1 MNFYK
6 TQKLLFFIS
15 FIFLPGLSFSNI
27 CPEWVEGNPILQ
39 IKPYWEEVG
48 SEEIIKCLKEG
59 QDLSVRDEMGRTP
72 LHLAA
77 LYSKKP
83 KVIKLLI
90 QGGSKIG
97 HHYIVPSLIKMKIL
111 LNYF

>member
-1 MNFYK
+1 MNLYRIL
-6 TQKLLFFIS
+6 KLLLLS
-15 FIFLPGLSFSNI
+15 FLFFLPGYSFANI

-39 IKPYWEEVG
+39 IKPYWGEVG

-77 LYSKKP
+77 LY
-83 KVIKLLI
+83 L
-90 QGGSKIG
+90 
-97 HHYIVPSLIKMKIL
+97 SLIHI
-111 LNYF
+111 